1 MPDIEL
7 RDLTIKY
14 GATAAV
20 SGVSLDVLDRE
31 YCVLLGP
38 SGCGKTSILRAI
50 AGFAALAAGAIR
62 IGGRDVTRLYPGDRD
77 VAMIF
82 QDYALY
88 PHMTVRGNFAFPLQA
103 MRLGRAEQE
112 QRIREVAQLLRME
125 DLLDRYPRELSG
137 GQQQRVAVGR
147 ALVRRCPV
155 LLLDE
160 PLGNLDAKLRV
171 ETRASL
177 KRIQRDLAVT
187 AVHVTHDQVEALALA
202 DRIVVMEQGEIR
214 QIGSPEQVYERPDNL
229 FVAQFVGT
237 PAMNVLPCRLQQ
249 EGERWLLVG
258 AGFHVPV
265 EHRRSRLCST
275 PWSTAAPPNDR
286 RAAKPDGPPWRS
298 SDLATSPG
306 CVPPPLA
313 NYRDRAILLG
323 IRAEHV
329 RLAPEP
335 GPDYFPAQVYVTEP
349 QGSEV
354 IVDMQV
360 GGEIV
365 RARGDKEEWAF
376 AAQGQTEVYA
386 AFPFPRAHLF
396 DPDTHRRIEV

>member
-38 SGCGKTSILRAI
+38 SGCGKTSILRAV
-50 AGFAALAAGAIR
+50 AGFVAPAAGAIH

-103 MRLGRAEQE
+103 MKMGRAERE

-177 KRIQRDLAVT
+177 KRIQRDLGVT
-187 AVHVTHDQVEALALA
+187 AVHVTHDQIEALALA
-202 DRIVVMEQGEIR
+202 DRIVVMEEGEIR

-237 PAMNVLPCRLQQ
+237 PAMNVLPCRLTR
-249 EGERWLLVG
+249 EGERWLLAG
-258 AGFHVPV
+258 AGFHVHV
-265 EHRRSRLCST
+265 GSAAAG
-275 PWSTAAPPNDR
+275 STAA
-286 RAAKPDGPPWRS
+286 
-298 SDLATSPG
+298 PG

-329 RLAPEP
+329 RLAPAP

-396 DPDTHRRIEV
+396 DPDTHRRIEM